1 MEPQM
6 PLRILIA
13 EDDDLQGALL
23 EGALRSRGYDTEI
36 AINGLEAVRRLRTG
50 RFDLALIDFNMP
62 EINGLAA
69 ARLTQDL
76 LTQDERPQMIAITAS
91 AEKLH
96 AEHELGV
103 SGCFDAIVS
112 KRASLPALLTV
123 IETNLS
129 HREERRATLQLRA
142 SSLHTPR
149 RLRNRRL
156 LGLLCAGPALAMAA
170 AFAVA
175 AGLATTSLTSVQTA
189 LGATQNAEA
198 LTANTAALIDTMQDA
213 ETSQRSYLASGS
225 ASDRAQFEAD
235 AQRVDQLLA
244 SRAPM
249 SADNSPGFS
258 GNDEPLAVIEP
269 RLKSLAAEVQQR
281 AASTADSTVAGD
293 AGRSS
298 TEQLRSWASTL
309 LGDTLGA
316 AQGGLALV
324 RSNIYFVLVILAFG
338 VLYSL
343 WNARQIIRRRALI
356 SESASLSRRS
366 AQASASVAIL
376 PRTHPTLLLDG

>member
-1 MEPQM
+1 M

-23 EGALRSRGYDTEI
+23 ESALKSRGYDTEI
-36 AINGLEAVRRLRTG
+36 AINGLEAVRCLRTG

-112 KRASLPALLTV
+112 KRASLPALLNV

-129 HREERRATLQLRA
+129 HREERRATLELRA
-142 SSLHTPR
+142 SSFQTPR

-175 AGLATTSLTSVQTA
+175 VGLAATSLTSVETA

-198 LTANTAALIDTMQDA
+198 LTANTAALIDKMQDA
-213 ETSQRSYLASGS
+213 ETSQRSFLASGS
-225 ASDRAQFEAD
+225 AADRAQFEAD

-249 SADNSPGFS
+249 SADNSPGFG

-281 AASTADSTVAGD
+281 ADTEAKDTVVAGEG
-293 AGRSS
+293 GRSS

-324 RSNIYFVLVILAFG
+324 KGNIYFVVVILAFG

-343 WNARQIIRRRALI
+343 WNARQIMRRRALF
-356 SESASLSRRS
+356 SESASLSRRP
-366 AQASASVAIL
+366 AQASAAVAIL

>member
-1 MEPQM
+1 M

-23 EGALRSRGYDTEI
+23 EGALKSRGYDTEI

-112 KRASLPALLTV
+112 KRASLPALLTL
-123 IETNLS
+123 IETNLL
-129 HREERRATLQLRA
+129 HRVERRATLELQA
-142 SSLHTPR
+142 SNSHTPR
-149 RLRNRRL
+149 RLRSRRL
-156 LGLLCAGPALAMAA
+156 FGLLCAGPALAMAA

-175 AGLATTSLTSVQTA
+175 GGLAVTSLTSVETA

-213 ETSQRSYLASGS
+213 ETSQRSFLASGS
-225 ASDRAQFEAD
+225 AADRAQFEAD

-269 RLKSLAAEVQQR
+269 RLKALAAEVQQR
-281 AASTADSTVAGD
+281 AAIDSPSNGAITGE

-298 TEQLRSWASTL
+298 IEQLRIWASTL

-324 RSNIYFVLVILAFG
+324 RGHIYFVVVILAFG
-338 VLYSL
+338 MLYSL
-343 WNARQIIRRRALI
+343 WNARQIMRRRALMAQ
-356 SESASLSRRS
+356 SVSLSRKS
-366 AQASASVAIL
+366 AYAPASVTSL